1 MRVPGI
7 WIIVLVAAAVVLA
20 ATGYRTRDA
29 DSRAYIAIAARL
41 ADEPASRWI
50 APQWWGAWG
59 GQGLFREHPAGT
71 FIAPALLARAGYP
84 SEQSLFVV
92 TLAAQIVAMLTL
104 TALAASLV
112 PGVHARLLL
121 WALPLIPIAF
131 VFRVRANQEYL
142 LLAGLVVAVYGTE
155 RARKHP
161 AWSIVAAAGALFALL
176 VKGVFGLLAPVMAAI
191 WLWTRR
197 TPGGFGVGGWV
208 TLAVLAMLPFV
219 SVWLYERAYV
229 AATGQSFIDYY
240 LGARIG
246 LESGGTLP
254 FPLDKVANALWYVGR
269 VIWYA
274 APWSLVA
281 LLAIV
286 PARTRLLQEGVRAW
300 IAFAFL
306 ASAATL
312 VLVAA
317 RDTKAD
323 RYIFP
328 AYFFVAS
335 AGVIYACARWPRISA
350 VAERLDRYGPWG
362 PALFWLALVA
372 GRILLR

>member
-1 MRVPGI
+1 MRVLGI

-20 ATGYRTRDA
+20 ARGYRTRDA
-29 DSRAYIAIAARL
+29 DSRAYLAIAARL
-41 ADEPASRWI
+41 ADEPPSRWI
-50 APQWWGAWG
+50 APQWWGTWG

-71 FIAPALLARAGYP
+71 FIPPALLARAGYP

-112 PGVHARLLL
+112 PGAHARLLL

-142 LLAGLVVAVYGTE
+142 LLAGLLVAVYGTE
-155 RARKHP
+155 RARMNP
-161 AWSIVAAAGALFALL
+161 AWSVVAAVGALFALL

-191 WLWTRR
+191 WLWTRPTR
-197 TPGGFGVGGWV
+197 GGIGIGGWM
-208 TLAVLAMLPFV
+208 TLAVLAVLPFV
-219 SVWLYERAYV
+219 SAWLYERAYV

-246 LESGGTLP
+246 LEGGGTLP
-254 FPLDKVANALWYVGR
+254 FPLDKAVNALWYAGR

-274 APWSLVA
+274 APWSVVA

-286 PARTRLLQEGVRAW
+286 PARTRLLPEGVRAW
-300 IAFAFL
+300 TGFALL

-312 VLVAA
+312 ALVAA

-335 AGVIYACARWPRISA
+335 AGVIFACARWPRVSA
-350 VAERLDRYGPWG
+350 IAKRLDRYGPWG
-362 PALFWLALVA
+362 AALLWLALVA

>member
-1 MRVPGI
+1 VRVLGI
-7 WIIVLVAAAVVLA
+7 WIIVLVAAATLLA

-41 ADEPASRWI
+41 ADEPPARWI

-71 FIAPALLARAGYP
+71 FVPPALLARAGYP

-92 TLAAQIVAMLTL
+92 TLAAQMVAMLTL

-142 LLAGLVVAVYGTE
+142 LLAGMLIAVYGTE
-155 RARKHP
+155 RARKRP
-161 AWSIVAAAGALFALL
+161 GWSVVAAVGALFALL
-176 VKGVFGLLAPVMAAI
+176 VKGVFGLFAPVTAAI

-197 TPGGFGVGGWV
+197 TRGGIGPGGWM
-208 TLAVLAMLPFV
+208 TLAVLAVLPFA
-219 SVWLYERAYV
+219 SAWLYERAYV

-254 FPLDKVANALWYVGR
+254 FPLDKVANAFWYAGR

-274 APWSLVA
+274 APWSVAA
-281 LLAIV
+281 LLAIA
-286 PARTRLLQEGVRAW
+286 PARTRLLPEGVRAW
-300 IAFAFL
+300 TGFALL

-312 VLVAA
+312 ALVAA

-335 AGVIYACARWPRISA
+335 AGVIYACARWPRVSA